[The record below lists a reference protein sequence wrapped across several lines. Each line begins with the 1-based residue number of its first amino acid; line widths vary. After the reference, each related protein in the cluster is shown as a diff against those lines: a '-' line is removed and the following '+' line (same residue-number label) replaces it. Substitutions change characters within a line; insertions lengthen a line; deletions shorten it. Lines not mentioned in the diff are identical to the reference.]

1 MLRKL
6 ISQLIHDDYE
16 LEVISLT
23 DIGPVGREIAELG
36 IPVRALGMKRGLP
49 NPMLIFRLAKWL
61 RSASPDIVQT
71 WMYHA
76 DLIGGLAAIFAGRI
90 PVIWGVRQSQ
100 LDPDKSK
107 KTTIWIARICAL
119 LSRVVPDRIV
129 CCSYVARDVHHA
141 LGYANNKLTVIPN
154 GFDLEQF
161 KPDKILREKARNE
174 LGIDATV
181 RVVGMVA
188 RFDPQKDHQML
199 INAARI
205 LHSEIAGAQFILCGK
220 DVEWENE
227 ELVKWIDTA
236 GLRNYFHLLGER
248 SDTELLLP
256 AFDVSCLSS
265 AFGEGFPNV
274 VGEAMACEIPCVA
287 TDVGDSAQIIGDTG
301 VTVAPGDVKAFAE
314 GLKRLLSLSSYERAC
329 VGRAARVRISEN
341 FELKIIAQRFKE
353 LYQDVLLKHPVS
365 ASDPTTKAQ

>member
-6 ISQLIHDDYE
+6 VSQLSRDDYD

-23 DIGPVGREIAELG
+23 DIGPIGCEIAKLG

-49 NPMLIFRLAKWL
+49 NPIFIFRLAKWL
-61 RSASPDIVQT
+61 RNSSPDIVQT

-100 LDPDKSK
+100 LDPEKSRR
-107 KTTIWIARICAL
+107 TTIWIARICAV
-119 LSRVVPDRIV
+119 LSRVVPERIV
-129 CCSYVARDVHHA
+129 CCSYIARDVHQA
-141 LGYANNKLTVIPN
+141 LGYAKDKLLVIPN

-161 KPDKILREKARNE
+161 KPDQNLRERARNE
-174 LGIDATV
+174 LGIDATA

-188 RFDPQKDHQML
+188 RFDAQKDHKML
-199 INAARI
+199 IDAARL
-205 LHSEIAGAQFILCGK
+205 LHKEIAGTHFVLCGK
-220 DVEWENE
+220 DIEWENE
-227 ELVKWIDTA
+227 ELAKWIDTA
-236 GLRNYFHLLGER
+236 GLRSYFHLLGER
-248 SDTELLLP
+248 SGTELLLP

-287 TDVGDSAQIIGDTG
+287 TNVGDSAQIIGDTG
-301 VTVAPGDVKAFAE
+301 VTVAPRDAKAFAN
-314 GLKRLLSLSSYERAC
+314 GLKRLLSLTPYERAC
-329 VGRAARVRISEN
+329 LGKAARVRIAEN
-341 FELKIIAQRFKE
+341 FELKIIARNFEK
-353 LYQDVLLKHPVS
+353 LYQDVLLNRPVS
-365 ASDPTTKAQ
+365 TQDRTTKAQ